1 MAANDV
7 AADSLSRARGAAI
20 NQFSIRVLTLPH
32 VGFALLQARFMHTTR
47 EVCSANTSRFLR
59 TSRATIS
66 TTVERYLYSSHR
78 SRHSPQTV
86 NQDLFPH
93 GATAQPIA
101 QWPFFVALAC
111 LSARDSRRF
120 RSLWREP
127 RHRERPQAR
136 PRKQRALATRFAFAR
151 SGVSHATGSA
161 RRRDRESNERS
172 LWRDPRERSP
182 PQRRPRNSRSWHS
195 PTRREKPDR

>member
-20 NQFSIRVLTLPH
+20 NQFLIRVLTLPH

-101 QWPFFVALAC
+101 QWPFFFPPKEERKSR
-111 LSARDSRRF
+111 LSARDSLRF

-136 PRKQRALATRFAFAR
+136 PRKQRALALA
-151 SGVSHATGSA
+151 GSA
-161 RRRDRESNERS
+161 RKVTSAAATAKFTIVAFTHAARETRSVTPCAHPEPGRRA
-172 LWRDPRERSP
+172 LHPSP
-182 PQRRPRNSRSWHS
+182 AQ
-195 PTRREKPDR
+195 T